1 MLNFVIDGQHLYLYG
16 EPKVVV
22 DGSANFVFMRFTF
35 SREWDEYTK
44 SVRLKKGDEV
54 HTIPLGVDGGA
65 YLPADITAG
74 VWAVSVLGELNA
86 SRASSSVIALRV
98 EQSL

>member
-1 MLNFVIDGQHLYLYG
+1 MLNFVVDGQHLYLYDD
-16 EPKVVV
+16 PKVVV
-22 DGSANFVFMRFTF
+22 DGSANFVFMRFVF
-35 SREWDEYTK
+35 SREWDGYTK

-54 HTIPLGVDGGA
+54 YTIYIGVNGGT

-74 VWAVSVLGELNA
+74 VWAVSVLGELNS
-86 SRASSSVIALRV
+86 SRASSSVITLRV